1 MDFEKILNLGV
12 EKNIINETQ
21 RNGLIDLYYQNNNEP
36 KQVSTVVKV
45 FYYIGGFI
53 MLGAM
58 TALMSDTIQ
67 HSTSVF
73 LASCLSINKID
84 VFTPEYGLNTPLGK
98 LTTAYKNFSSTSF
111 FLNSLYALAL

>member
-1 MDFEKILNLGV
+1 MYIKENFMDFEKILNLGV

-45 FYYIGGFI
+45 LYYIGGFI

-58 TALMSDTIQ
+58 TVLMSGTMSAIE
-67 HSTSVF
+67 SSMF
-73 LASCLSINKID
+73 SRINLPRSMNSICRD
-84 VFTPEYGLNTPLGK
+84 F
-98 LTTAYKNFSSTSF
+98 
-111 FLNSLYALAL
+111 